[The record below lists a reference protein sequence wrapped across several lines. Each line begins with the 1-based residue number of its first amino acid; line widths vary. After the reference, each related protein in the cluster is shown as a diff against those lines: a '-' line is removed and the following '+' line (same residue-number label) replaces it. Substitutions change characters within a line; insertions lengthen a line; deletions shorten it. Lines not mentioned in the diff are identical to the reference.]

1 VIESVDADDDL
12 DTLISI
18 FQLADTFL
26 DFWLRQGLCEFL
38 GVNAD
43 NELVYTD

>member
-1 VIESVDADDDL
+1 VVESVDADDDL
-12 DTLISI
+12 NALVSF
-18 FQLADTFL
+18 FQRADTFL
-26 DFWLRQGLCEFL
+26 DFWLCQGLCEFL